1 MVSFIGIDS
10 TNFFRQGRNAFK
22 APLGVGIEVEDYDGF
37 DKKYRSIIDSLVHHY
52 GIETNRKCL
61 KSHYIYEKK
70 PEHASSFGTEFTK
83 QIIPFLKN
91 VYVMHTILNQAHTP
105 EILCYNGAKIMTVN
119 EFVPLL
125 QSYYVHIVTWKIL
138 NDFNETKQS
147 TFFLDHFT
155 GSITP
160 AWEEIENENL
170 LVFSGGEYCNPLIST
185 ADIISK
191 HITDYIHINR
201 KKLEFAAI
209 SSAFNSFQ
217 ITEINNSMDATEVGQ
232 ALQSGTTKL
241 YQRFVY
247 DLSKITPSVR
257 RSIDVDRKLKHP
269 VHFILTSKKL
279 PKEKEALEMTPLY
292 DIITNNAYSSQGCVR
307 SLNIDDLTNEVRYM
321 RDGDHIVTVGN
332 TALENAKYLVNEL
345 TGLSINVVPSA
356 ELLKG

>member
-1 MVSFIGIDS
+1 MASFIGIDS
-10 TNFFRQGRNAFK
+10 TNFFRQGLNAFK

-37 DKKYRSIIDSLVHHY
+37 DKKYRSIIDSLVSKF

-70 PEHASSFGTEFTK
+70 PEHATSFGTEFTR

-91 VYVMHTILNQAHTP
+91 VYVMHTILNQSHTS
-105 EILCYNGAKIMTVN
+105 EILCYNGAKTITVN
-119 EFVPLL
+119 QFIPIL
-125 QSYYVHIVTWKIL
+125 QSYYAHIVAWKIL
-138 NDFNETKQS
+138 DEFNETKQS

-155 GSITP
+155 GSITK
-160 AWEEIENENL
+160 AWVEIENENL
-170 LVFSGGEYCNPLIST
+170 FVFSGGEYCNPLIST

-191 HITDYIHINR
+191 YITDYIHINR

-209 SSAFNSFQ
+209 SSALSDFQ
-217 ITEINNSMDATEVGQ
+217 ITEINNSMGATEVQ
-232 ALQSGTTKL
+232 QSGSTKL
-241 YQRFVY
+241 YQRFIY
-247 DLSKITPSVR
+247 DLSKITPHVR
-257 RSIDVDRKLKHP
+257 RTIDVDRKLKHP

-307 SLNIDDLTNEVRYM
+307 SLNIDDLTSEVRYM
-321 RDGDHIVTVGN
+321 KDGDHIVTVGN
-332 TALENAKYLVNEL
+332 VALENAKYLVNEL
-345 TGLSINVVPSA
+345 TGLSINVVPST